1 MQSSFAGNGD
11 DGCVCGRKETHSS
24 FSLLFHAEEIAGTIT
39 GRRILGWKQ
48 LVGTGAGRAGEQ
60 HQQPPED
67 QNMRLG
73 FCFWT
78 LEYDAKK
85 MRRDA

>member
-11 DGCVCGRKETHSS
+11 DGCAFGRKETHNI
-24 FSLLFHAEEIAGTIT
+24 FPLLFHAEEIAGTIS
-39 GRRILGWKQ
+39 GRRILGWQ
-48 LVGTGAGRAGEQ
+48 QFVGTGARRGGEQ

-73 FCFWT
+73 
-78 LEYDAKK
+78 LLIS
-85 MRRDA
+85 